1 MEQGRKIIFVFYR
14 IFLLVDVQGY
24 GAVAKQATGLNERS
38 EVREAAEGYREVEGV
53 LQIKFAPKKSKKI

>member
-1 MEQGRKIIFVFYR
+1 MFCFYR

-38 EVREAAEGYREVEGV
+38 EVREAAEGYR
-53 LQIKFAPKKSKKI
+53 AA

>member
-1 MEQGRKIIFVFYR
+1 MQVNIQLIEKENIKWSRVENKFCFYR

-38 EVREAAEGYREVEGV
+38 EVREAAEGYR
-53 LQIKFAPKKSKKI
+53 AA